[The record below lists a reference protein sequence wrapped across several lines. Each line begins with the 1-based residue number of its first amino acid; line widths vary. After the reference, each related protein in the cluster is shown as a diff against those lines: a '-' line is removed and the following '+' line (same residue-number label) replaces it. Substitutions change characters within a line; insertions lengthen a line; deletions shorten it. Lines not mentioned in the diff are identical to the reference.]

1 MSVAPGK
8 RALWLT
14 LSALA
19 LALLWGAVPA
29 SAHVIPRPCDGV
41 TGGGFV
47 INNGAHANFG
57 LVAGCKRHHFFGHV
71 NFIEHSLQVHVSSLT
86 ITGYTEMTP
95 GTNRRDI
102 CGIAETNLFGE
113 VAITWSSSTMANR
126 VKPTALASRS
136 RMAIC

>member
-1 MSVAPGK
+1 MRLESELYGLPFPLSLWPCSG
-8 RALWLT
+8 ALFRPQPT
-14 LSALA
+14 
-19 LALLWGAVPA
+19 
-29 SAHVIPRPCDGV
+29 PCDGV

-57 LVAGCKRHHFFGHV
+57 LVAGCKHHHFFGHV
-71 NFIEHSLQVHVSSLT
+71 NFIDHSLQVHVSSLT

-126 VKPTALASRS
+126 VRQTALASRS
-136 RMAIC
+136 RMATC